1 MLYVRYNRGPRGRMN
16 GHGGFR
22 PGLLILGIF
31 ALMGFAPIAL
41 AALSGL
47 FIGGIAVFGGLLSA
61 VAGILTSLGAEA
73 FSLGG
78 VAVGIVIGLLLYNR
92 NRNRKGNAADHT
104 EAENGNAA
112 DTGAQA
118 ATEEYYPTENYR
130 SFGA

>member
-1 MLYVRYNRGPRGRMN
+1 MFFYRYNRGPRGRMN

-92 NRNRKGNAADHT
+92 NRTRKGNAADHT

-118 ATEEYYPTENYR
+118 AEEYYPMENYR